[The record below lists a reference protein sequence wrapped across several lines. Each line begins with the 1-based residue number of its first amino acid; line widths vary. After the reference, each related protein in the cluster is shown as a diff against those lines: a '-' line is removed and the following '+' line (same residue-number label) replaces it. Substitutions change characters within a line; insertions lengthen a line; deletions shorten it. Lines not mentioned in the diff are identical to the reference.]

1 MNGNNMEKHRY
12 DRLVAVIYI
21 IGALFGIV
29 LSLGGVI
36 GLWVTKEK
44 VTSQVTEIVTLMGR
58 TLDATRTTVTV
69 VNSSLEQASGHLD
82 LIHQMIT
89 DTAATLA
96 DTDGLISETSTMI
109 GEDVVLFV
117 EDTQSSLDTVQ
128 TSARFID
135 DFLRVVSNIP
145 IIGRRY
151 QPEVTLQDSIA
162 EVKVSLDTLPQSFG
176 DIQRELDVTA
186 ANMETIELEMTQLAD
201 RVSLIDDEIS
211 EATRVAE
218 EYRLILV
225 DVRSKWDTVEENMP
239 AWLTTGYLALTA
251 LLIWIF
257 INQVGTLIHGIALL
271 Q

>member
-1 MNGNNMEKHRY
+1 MNRSHRY
-12 DRLVAVIYI
+12 DQLIAVIYI
-21 IGALFGIV
+21 IGALFGII
-29 LSLGGVI
+29 LSLGGAI

-44 VTSQVTEIVTLMGR
+44 ITGQVTEIVSLMGR

-69 VNSSLEQASGHLD
+69 VNSSLENASGHLD
-82 LIHQMIT
+82 LIQLMIT

-96 DTDGLISETSTMI
+96 ETDGLISETSTMI
-109 GEDVVLFV
+109 GEDMVLFV

-145 IIGRRY
+145 LIGRRY
-151 QPEVTLQDSIA
+151 QPSVTLQDSIA
-162 EVKVSLDTLPQSFG
+162 GVKVSLDTLPESFG
-176 DIQRELDVTA
+176 NIQRELDVTA
-186 ANMETIELEMTQLAD
+186 ANMETIQVEMTQLAE
-201 RVSLIDDEIS
+201 RVSLIDEEIS

-218 EYRLILV
+218 EYRMILA
-225 DVRSKWDTVEENMP
+225 DVRTRWDVVEENMP
-239 AWLTTGYLALTA
+239 AWLNTGYLALTA